1 VGAPLTAKEADLLNS
16 WKEIAGYLG
25 CEERTCRRWELSLG
39 MPIHRMEGTA
49 KSRVYAYKGELD
61 AWREAKLNGGV
72 GAGSGPQLES
82 EHAPKS
88 NFRGT
93 GPNSGPRREFDHGM
107 GFRPDAARPE
117 FRSNPLIRKLLWLI
131 PAAGVLLAAALFF
144 FRPSPGEPADFKISG
159 SELIVLDGRGK
170 KLWDF
175 DTGLEE
181 LISEKEYR
189 GRLQVRTPGP
199 HGRPL
204 LPYLVMKDIN
214 RDGRMEVLFA
224 AKTTEE
230 YGEPGLFCFD
240 DRGRKSWHYKPG
252 REHNFG
258 GRVYS
263 GDYRIFGIEPHD
275 INGDG
280 NLEVLLITAHQ
291 PHSPSEIIALDCRGK
306 VQGEFVNWG
315 HLHDIAYG
323 DFNGDGKTELAIAGE
338 NDEYGKGCLAV
349 FDATRISG
357 SSPQS
362 KDYACRDCGPGS
374 EKYYLVFPRTDVS
387 RVLSPQKEA
396 LIAAHLLQNNR
407 LELITDVSDMF
418 FELDFTFKVLDV
430 KGSDYLRDQ
439 HRELK
444 TAGKISSVLNNAY
457 WDALKNAVLYWNG
470 TEWTSTP
477 SMNASSGAQ
486 KQQGP

>member
-93 GPNSGPRREFDHGM
+93 GPNSGPRRELDSGM
-107 GFRPDAARPE
+107 GLRPDAARPE

-144 FRPSPGEPADFKISG
+144 FRPSPGEPADFKING
-159 SELIVLDGRGK
+159 SKLIVVDKKGK
-170 KLWDF
+170 ELWDF
-175 DTGLEE
+175 DTGLDN

-189 GRLQVRTPGP
+189 GRFQNRIRSAN
-199 HGRPL
+199 GRIS
-204 LPYLVMKDIN
+204 LPYFVMKDIN
-214 RDGRMEVLFA
+214 HDGKTEVLFA
-224 AKTTEE
+224 PKTADG
-230 YGEPGLFCFD
+230 YGEPGLFCFNS
-240 DRGRKSWHYKPG
+240 RGKETWHHKPG
-252 REHNFG
+252 RELHFG
-258 GRVYS
+258 GRDFS
-263 GDYRIFGIEPHD
+263 GDYRILGIEPHD

-280 NLEVLLITAHQ
+280 KSELFLITAHM
-291 PHSPSEIIALDCRGK
+291 PHSPSGLVVLSCQGK
-306 VQGEFVNWG
+306 VLGEFVNWG
-315 HLHDIAYG
+315 RINDIAFV
-323 DFNGDGKTELAIAGE
+323 DVDADGREEVLVAGL
-338 NDEYGKGCLAV
+338 NDEWGKGCLAV
-349 FDATRISG
+349 FDVACISG

-362 KDYACRDCGPGS
+362 GKYACEDCQPGS
-374 EKYYLVFPRTDVS
+374 EIYYLLFPRTDVD
-387 RVLSPQKEA
+387 LILNPLKES
-396 LIAAHLLQNNR
+396 IIYVHLLQNSR
-407 LELITDVSDMF
+407 LELITELTDIF
-418 FELDFTFKVLDV
+418 FELDFTFRVLDV
-430 KGSDYLRDQ
+430 KGSDYFRDQ

-444 TAGKISSVLNNAY
+444 ASGKITSTLDVDYYA
-457 WDALKNAVLYWNG
+457 ALKKGVLYWNG

-477 SMNASSGAQ
+477 SMN
-486 KQQGP
+486 QGWDKPR